1 MRNVID
7 ELQKNLIFVDLNFL
21 HNRKLM
27 SSKKSKNKIP
37 IPTPKIYT
45 PPPNYLPTEIRY
57 VLVSYLDNSK
67 VLIKN
72 QFL

>member
-45 PPPNYLPTEIRY
+45 PPPKLSTNG
-57 VLVSYLDNSK
+57 N
-67 VLIKN
+67 
-72 QFL
+72 